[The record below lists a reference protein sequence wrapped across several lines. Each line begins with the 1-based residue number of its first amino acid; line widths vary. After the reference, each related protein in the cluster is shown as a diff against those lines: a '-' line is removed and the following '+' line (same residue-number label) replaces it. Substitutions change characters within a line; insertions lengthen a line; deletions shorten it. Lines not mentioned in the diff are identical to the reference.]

1 MSASVRRPVAALA
14 AAVLVAPLLLA
25 SASPASAHRDRAGQ
39 DAAAL
44 SKALVRD
51 ASAEDARGHLVALQ
65 AIARATGGHRVAGSP
80 GHETFAA
87 YVHTLLKAAGYRVS
101 YQKFDFV
108 YTETLAEKLSAV
120 TPTPFDAEIKA
131 LTYTKST
138 PVGGITAE
146 LAAPPVDAD
155 GTTGCE
161 PGDYAAGA
169 FTGKVALIR
178 RGGCAFGI
186 KQEQAAAAGAVGAII
201 YNNIDAGYGPLS
213 GTLGDPA
220 TGKIPTAGLSKPDG
234 DRLAAGLAQGPVTIS
249 FEVRQLQETR
259 TTKNVIA
266 ETRGGDA
273 ADTVVLG
280 AHLDAVKA
288 GPGINDNG
296 SGSAGLL
303 DVALKLAK
311 REKQPRNKVRFAWWS
326 AAESGLF
333 GSAHHVGN
341 LTPAERQKIKLYL
354 NFELIASPNYGLFVF
369 DGDNSDG
376 LNFPAGPPGSAQL
389 ERDITTFL
397 GGRGLPTAGTP
408 FIGRSD
414 YHPFVLAGIP
424 SGGTFTGAEALKT
437 PAEAARW
444 GGTAGAAFDGNYHAA
459 GDTLRNISMRAF
471 DINIDVI
478 ANAVGTYAHDL
489 GSLKDPPAT
498 ARAQS
503 TAVRPGQGDGRDLTE

>member
-1 MSASVRRPVAALA
+1 MSASVRRSVAALA
-14 AAVLVAPLLLA
+14 ATALVAPLLLA
-25 SASPASAHRDRAGQ
+25 SASPASAQKDRAAQ

-44 SKALVRD
+44 SQTLVRD
-51 ASAEDARGHLVALQ
+51 ASAKDARKHLVALQ
-65 AIARATGGHRVAGSP
+65 AIAQATGGHRVAGSV
-80 GHETFAA
+80 GHEISAA
-87 YVHTLLKAAGYRVS
+87 YVQALLTAAGYRVS
-101 YQKFDFV
+101 SQKFDFI

-120 TPTPFDAEIKA
+120 SPTPFDAEIKA

-146 LAAPPVDAD
+146 LAAPPVDED

-169 FTGKVALIR
+169 FTGKIALIK
-178 RGGCAFGI
+178 RGGCAFGV
-186 KQEQAAAAGAVGAII
+186 KQEQAAAAGAAGAII

-220 TGKIPTAGLSKPDG
+220 TVKIPTAGLSKPDG
-234 DRLAAGLAQGPVTIS
+234 DRLAADLAEGPVTIS

-280 AHLDAVKA
+280 AHLDSVKA

-296 SGSAGLL
+296 SGAAGLL

-311 REKQPRNKVRFAWWS
+311 KEKQPRNKVRFAWWS

-333 GSAHHVGN
+333 GSAHYVEK
-341 LTPAERQKIKLYL
+341 LTPAERQEIRLYL
-354 NFELIASPNYGLFVF
+354 NFEMIASPNYGLFVF

-376 LNFPAGPPGSAQL
+376 LNFPAGPTGSAQI

-397 GGRGLPTAGTP
+397 GARGLPTAGTP

-437 PAEAARW
+437 PAEAAKW
-444 GGTAGAAFDGNYHAA
+444 GGEAGVAFDVNYHAA
-459 GDTLRNISMRAF
+459 GDTLKNINMKAF

-489 GSLKDPPAT
+489 GSLKHAPA
-498 ARAQS
+498 A
-503 TAVRPGQGDGRDLTE
+503 GRQAPAYVTDADAT

>member
-1 MSASVRRPVAALA
+1 MSASVRRSVAALA
-14 AAVLVAPLLLA
+14 STALVAPLLLA
-25 SASPASAHRDRAGQ
+25 SASPASAHRDRAAQ

-44 SKALVRD
+44 SQTLVRD
-51 ASAEDARGHLVALQ
+51 ASAASARNHLVALQ
-65 AIARATGGHRVAGSP
+65 AIARATGGHRVAGSL
-80 GHETFAA
+80 GHDLSAA
-87 YVHTLLKAAGYRVS
+87 YVHTLLKAAGYDVS

-108 YTETLAEKLSAV
+108 YTETLAEKLSV
-120 TPTPFDAEIKA
+120 LSPTPFDAEIKA
-131 LTYTKST
+131 LTYTTST

-146 LAAPPVDAD
+146 LAAVPVDED

-169 FTGKVALIR
+169 FTGRIALIK
-178 RGGCAFGI
+178 RGGCTFGA
-186 KQEQAAAAGAVGAII
+186 KQEQAAAAGAAGAII

-213 GTLGDPA
+213 GTLGGPGD
-220 TGKIPTAGLSKPDG
+220 GKIPTAGMSKPDG
-234 DRLAAGLAQGPVTIS
+234 DRLAADLARGPVTIS

-259 TTKNVIA
+259 TTRNVIA
-266 ETRGGDA
+266 ETRGGDPA
-273 ADTVVLG
+273 NTVVVG

-311 REKQPRNKVRFAWWS
+311 KEKQPRNKVRFAWWS

-333 GSAHHVGN
+333 GSAHYVN
-341 LTPAERQKIKLYL
+341 TLTPAERQRIKLYL
-354 NFELIASPNYGLFVF
+354 NFEIIASPNYGLFVF

-376 LNFPAGPPGSAQL
+376 LNFPEGPAGSAQI

-397 GGRGLPTAGTP
+397 GNRGLPTGGTP

-424 SGGTFTGAEALKT
+424 SGGTTTGAEALKS
-437 PAEAARW
+437 PEEAAKW
-444 GGTAGAAFDGNYHAA
+444 GGRAGVAFDPNYHAA
-459 GDTLRNISMRAF
+459 GDTLRNISMKAY

-478 ANAVGTYAHDL
+478 AHAVGTYAHDL
-489 GSLKDPPAT
+489 GALKNPRPTVANRQQAPAYAT
-498 ARAQS
+498 GSR
-503 TAVRPGQGDGRDLTE
+503 